1 MIAKFLLNRRVQF
14 VFPVALGFLL
24 LVGVFTYHVLNKESE
39 SNQWVQHSHE
49 VINNFAK
56 LDLDI
61 AKIAARSRRFLL
73 TGEEPDADALHAS
86 EASAEQRELM
96 IRSLTLD
103 NAAQQRRLSTITALL
118 AERVQLAE
126 TAVTL
131 RRAKGLEAAADEI
144 RGGQSREVT
153 VRLEA
158 VVHQAQDDEEQLLSQ
173 RNADAAMRLGQSK
186 IALMLGTCFGLLITI
201 TAFWDVLRDNS
212 RRRLAEVALFAE
224 KETAEVTLKSI
235 GDAVLSADIA
245 GNITFLNLV
254 AEKMTGWSWQEA
266 DGRPLAEVFRPLDAT
281 TRDPAPDQMEM
292 AVRQDQIVHLPPNC
306 ILVRRDGFEA
316 WIEESVSPIHDREG
330 GIAGAVINFRD
341 VSAAR
346 SMALELTHSA
356 EHDLLTGL
364 PNQVLLG
371 DRITVAIAS
380 ARRHNNTFAVLFLDL
395 DNFKHINDSLGHP
408 LGDKLL
414 QSVAVRLVNCARGTD
429 TVSRQGG
436 DEFVILLTD
445 VEEPEDS
452 ALTARRMLQAVA
464 EPHLI
469 DGHDLHITAS
479 IGVSVYPD
487 DGLDA
492 ETLIKNAD
500 TALYQAKENGRQ
512 GYQFFKPEMNVRA
525 VERQFIEEGL
535 RRALERQEFVL
546 HYQPIIDLMTGEIT
560 GAEALIR
567 WMHPTRG
574 LVPPIQFISVAEDCG
589 LIVPIGAW
597 VLRTACLQARAWVD
611 AGLPKI
617 TMAVNASALEF
628 RNENFLDHMF
638 AVISET
644 DMDPRFLVL
653 ELTEGVLMK
662 HAELATSILQS
673 LRERG
678 VKVAIDDFGT
688 GFSSLSYLRKFP
700 LDALKIDQS
709 FVRQIDSAGGDTTI
723 VAAVIALARSLKLR
737 VIAEGAEVS
746 AELKFLRAHHCD
758 EVQGYYFS
766 RPVVAEQFAKLLE
779 TGIPEPDDAPQHS
792 SDSEPGTVKVWAA

>member
-1 MIAKFLLNRRVQF
+1 MTADESDV
-14 VFPVALGFLL
+14 VAL
-24 LVGVFTYHVLNKESE
+24 
-39 SNQWVQHSHE
+39 
-49 VINNFAK
+49 
-56 LDLDI
+56 
-61 AKIAARSRRFLL
+61 R
-73 TGEEPDADALHAS
+73 AS
-86 EASAEQRELM
+86 EASAEQHELI
-96 IRSLTLD
+96 IRNLTVD
-103 NAAQQRRLSTITALL
+103 NAEQQRRLSTIRALL

-126 TAVTL
+126 RAVDL
-131 RRAKGLEAAADEI
+131 RRTNGFEAAADEI
-144 RGGQSREVT
+144 RGGQFRAAMN
-153 VRLEA
+153 RLEA
-158 VVHQAQDDEEQLLSQ
+158 VVHQAQDNEEQLLAQ
-173 RNADAAMRLGQSK
+173 RNTDAAARLGQSK
-186 IALMLGTCFGLLITI
+186 ITLMLGTCFGLLITI

-212 RRRLAEVALFAE
+212 RRRRAEGELFAE

-245 GNITFLNLV
+245 GNVTFLNAV
-254 AEKMTGWSWQEA
+254 AEKMTGWSWREA
-266 DGRPLAEVFRPLDAT
+266 AGRPLAEVFRPLDAT
-281 TRDPAPDQMEM
+281 THDPAPDQMEM

-316 WIEESVSPIHDREG
+316 WIEESVSPIHDRGG

-346 SMALELTHSA
+346 SMALELVHSA
-356 EHDLLTGL
+356 EHDVLTDL
-364 PNQVLLG
+364 PNQLLLG

-380 ARRHNNTFAVLFLDL
+380 ARRHSNTFAVLFLDL

-414 QSVAVRLVNCARGTD
+414 QSVAKRLVECVRGTD

-445 VEEPEDS
+445 VEQPVDA
-452 ALTARRMLQAVA
+452 ALTARRMLHAVA

-492 ETLIKNAD
+492 EALIKNAD
-500 TALYQAKENGRQ
+500 TAMYQAKENGRQ
-512 GYQFFKPEMNVRA
+512 GYQFFKAEMNVRA

-535 RRALERQEFVL
+535 RRALERREFVL
-546 HYQPIIDLMTGEIT
+546 HYQPVIDLATGEIT

-574 LVPPIQFISVAEDCG
+574 LVPPVQFISVAEDCG

-597 VLRTACLQARAWVD
+597 VLRTACLQARAWID

-628 RNENFLDHMF
+628 RDENFLEHMF
-638 AVISET
+638 AILSET
-644 DMDPRFLVL
+644 DLDPKSLVL
-653 ELTEGVLMK
+653 ELTESVLMK
-662 HAELATSILQS
+662 HAELATTILQS

-678 VKVAIDDFGT
+678 VQVAIDDFGT

-709 FVRQIDSAGGDTTI
+709 FVRQIDSADGDTTI
-723 VAAVIALARSLKLR
+723 VTAVIALAQSLNLR
-737 VIAEGAEVS
+737 VIAEGAEAP

-779 TGIPEPDDAPQHS
+779 TGIPEPDDATQHRT
-792 SDSEPGTVKVWAA
+792 DSKPGTVKVWAA